1 MKFSLDSAFY
11 KRWLRNSLYIFSI
24 FSVVNYISEGVH
36 DGSYFFIEIFGI
48 CIIVGFV
55 FSLFNLNLQERKDER
70 T

>member
-36 DGSYFFIEIFGI
+36 DGSYFFIVIFVLAVAWVLI
-48 CIIVGFV
+48 ARRAALTVG
-55 FSLFNLNLQERKDER
+55 
-70 T
+70 